1 MDSKIHRYW
10 LVHRCYDNCIFAALD
25 MEMHTSSEPCC
36 AVQDNLLSDYTVLAF
51 LTQGLFPGS
60 FLHISSAGYAVGY
73 YSYKWAEGSKFA
85 VIRFPSFSLVVML
98 VHPKSLHQN

>member
-1 MDSKIHRYW
+1 M
-10 LVHRCYDNCIFAALD
+10 VHTIIIIIVIII
-25 MEMHTSSEPCC
+25 TI
-36 AVQDNLLSDYTVLAF
+36 LLFSAQSYTVLFKTISGDYTVLAF

-73 YSYKWAEGSKFA
+73 YSYKWTEGSKFA
-85 VIRFPSFSLVVML
+85 LIRFPSFSLVVML